1 MTQAPDASIPSR
13 LHMGH
18 TTCAAVRSAI
28 RRLAV
33 AALAAVLPAI
43 PATAQESYP
52 AHPVNIIVP
61 FAVGGATDLA
71 ARLVADGLTQRLKQP
86 FVPLNRPGANTNVGT
101 LAAVR
106 ARPDGYTLLMASFG
120 LVANPS
126 LYRNLPFD
134 PLRDLAPIALVAST
148 PTILVINPAL
158 PVKDLGELIAY
169 AKARPG
175 VLNYASYG
183 TGSSPHLV
191 AELFQFLTGTKM
203 VNVPYGGGGGPAA
216 LGVITNAVQLL
227 FPSVVQVLGP
237 VQGGSMRALAIGS
250 QQRLRLLP
258 EVPTFREAGVP
269 LDIRHLVR
277 PAGAGKDAGA
287 RDRAAGRRGAGP
299 ARRSGGA
306 CKTFRRGRRAR
317 RPRTGGIRGLPSGRN
332 RALVGGDPQ
341 RQYPARLTAESP

>member
-28 RRLAV
+28 RRLAM

-52 AHPVNIIVP
+52 AHPVDIIVP

-134 PLRDLAPIALVAST
+134 PLRDLAPIALIAST

-158 PVKDLGELIAY
+158 PVKDFGELIAY

-250 QQRLRLLP
+250 QQRLGLLP

-269 LDIRHLVR
+269 LTFGTWYGLLAPAKTPEPVIARLAAAVR
-277 PAGAGKDAGA
+277 DLLADPAVRAKLSGEGAEPGDL
-287 RDRAAGRRGAGP
+287 GP
-299 ARRSGGA
+299 AEFAAFLRDE
-306 CKTFRRGRRAR
+306 T
-317 RPRTGGIRGLPSGRN
+317 
-332 RALVGGDPQ
+332 
-341 RQYPARLTAESP
+341 ARLSAVIRNANIRLD